1 MLYSMLYRVRFT
13 CSSWQMNRYSAM
25 SAGDVSS
32 HPKTKVK
39 CSSANVN
46 VTPPTTRKTLTMTH
60 LVLMGVADKFQ
71 DRYISAYSSKLFPSA
86 EKLRWVKI
94 TSSDRTNFE
103 ANQGKFIRFIRFY
116 KKTFLKTVFCFYWL
130 KRKNILCVLFFILL
144 QCWYYKYLYLVTA
157 ML

>member
-1 MLYSMLYRVRFT
+1 MLYRVRFT

-25 SAGDVSS
+25 SAGDISS

-46 VTPPTTRKTLTMTH
+46 VTPPTTWKTLTLTH

-94 TSSDRTNFE
+94 TSSDRTNFD
-103 ANQGKFIRFIRFY
+103 ANQGKFIRF
-116 KKTFLKTVFCFYWL
+116 TFLVNRKNVNQKTVPENSFLFLLAEKKKHFVCSFFHIITML
-130 KRKNILCVLFFILL
+130 IL
-144 QCWYYKYLYLVTA
+144 
-157 ML
+157 